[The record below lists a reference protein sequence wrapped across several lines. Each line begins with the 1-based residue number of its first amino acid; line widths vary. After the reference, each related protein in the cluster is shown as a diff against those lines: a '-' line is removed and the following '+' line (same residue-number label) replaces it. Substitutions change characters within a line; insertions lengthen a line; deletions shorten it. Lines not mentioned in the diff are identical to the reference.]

1 MKELSKTPAVR
12 RELVGEEEATQRV
25 DNYLLRHCKGVPK
38 SHVYQIL
45 RSGQVRVNGRR
56 VGPDYRLH
64 CGDEV
69 RIPPLR
75 VAERAAPAVAPS
87 GRSFRVLFEDEAIV
101 AIDKPAGV
109 AVHGGSGISFGI
121 IEQLRQQRPESRF
134 LELVHRLDLETSG
147 VLLLAKK
154 RAALTALHAMLRD
167 GAVDKTY
174 LALVRGRWP
183 DPLRHI
189 RLSLHKYV
197 TSEGERRVHV
207 SESGKAAHSLVRL
220 RARWQ
225 NFSLVEVDLKTGR
238 THQIRVHLSHLGY
251 PLCGDDKY
259 GDFALN
265 RELARVG
272 LKRMFL
278 HAARLAF
285 VHPLTGAT
293 VELEAPLPDELARF
307 VGRVE
312 QNEFRDY
319 GAAI

>member
-1 MKELSKTPAVR
+1 MALYDARANQLPSLLPVSEINRCVVCSGSEAADSAGAPRAIFWRRARSYDTMPQTRTSIFKMKELSKTPAVR

-134 LELVHRLDLETSG
+134 WNWCIG
-147 VLLLAKK
+147 
-154 RAALTALHAMLRD
+154 
-167 GAVDKTY
+167 
-174 LALVRGRWP
+174 
-183 DPLRHI
+183 
-189 RLSLHKYV
+189 
-197 TSEGERRVHV
+197 
-207 SESGKAAHSLVRL
+207 
-220 RARWQ
+220 
-225 NFSLVEVDLKTGR
+225 
-238 THQIRVHLSHLGY
+238 
-251 PLCGDDKY
+251 
-259 GDFALN
+259 
-265 RELARVG
+265 
-272 LKRMFL
+272 
-278 HAARLAF
+278 
-285 VHPLTGAT
+285 
-293 VELEAPLPDELARF
+293 
-307 VGRVE
+307 
-312 QNEFRDY
+312 
-319 GAAI
+319 